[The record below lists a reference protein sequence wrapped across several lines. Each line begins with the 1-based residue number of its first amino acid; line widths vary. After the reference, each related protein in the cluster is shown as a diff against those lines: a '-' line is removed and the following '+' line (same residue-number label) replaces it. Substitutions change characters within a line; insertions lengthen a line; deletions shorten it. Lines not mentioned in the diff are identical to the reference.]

1 MDGDLI
7 TDLVKIGITIGSIIV
22 LYLFRRN
29 ITKVVTDLM
38 VGGDSSKY
46 IDRDPDQIVCDVED
60 RMREVLR

>member
-7 TDLVKIGITIGSIIV
+7 TDLMKIGITIGSIIV

-29 ITKVVTDLM
+29 ITKAVTDLM

-46 IDRDPDQIVCDVED
+46 IDRDPDQIVRDVED